1 MSFIEIHL
9 SEIRLRGI
17 RIIAPPSE
25 GKIFLV
31 LEKIKKVCCKYW
43 NLKVKQ
49 TVIDYSRF
57 QMGKVGVV
65 IAKITA

>member
-9 SEIRLRGI
+9 SEICLRGI
-17 RIIAPPSE
+17 RIAPPSE

-31 LEKIKKVCCKYW
+31 LEKIKKVCSKYW